1 MSVVASEPGFSMRD
15 LEAFHT
21 LMHAAL
27 RGELPVDEA
36 AARLGVPS
44 TRLGIYR
51 DFVFGHV
58 RRAVESAFPATLVA
72 LGARARPL
80 LEAYERAHSPP
91 DWRFRRAAEAF
102 PEYLEA
108 TLGDS
113 EARLHELARFE
124 WTLGGV
130 ADAPDLPLEGPPGSL
145 RLEPTLDVHLH
156 VWRTVEDYAAWQSG
170 ETHAL
175 GASTVWE
182 APRAVFVYRHPV
194 RSTARWLVPAP
205 PMLLVFKLV
214 HDALP
219 LEHVAAEVGL
229 ELPALE
235 ALVNEAL
242 DHGFVTRLSLAE

>member
-1 MSVVASEPGFSMRD
+1 MRD
-15 LEAFHT
+15 LDAFHT

-27 RGELPVDEA
+27 RGELPVAEA

-72 LGARARPL
+72 LGPRARPL
-80 LEAYERAHSPP
+80 LEAYERAHPPP
-91 DWRFRRAAEAF
+91 DWRVRRAAEGF
-102 PEYLEA
+102 PEFLEG

-130 ADAPDLPLEGPPGSL
+130 ADAPEVQPEGPPGSL
-145 RLEPTLDVHLH
+145 RLEPTLDVQLH
-156 VWRTVEDYAAWQSG
+156 TWRTVEDYAAWQAG
-170 ETHAL
+170 ESHTL
-175 GASTVWE
+175 GASTPWE
-182 APRAVFVYRHPV
+182 APRAVFLYRHPA
-194 RSTARWLVPAP
+194 RLTARWLVPAT
-205 PMLLVFKLV
+205 PMLLVFKVV

-219 LEHVAAEVGL
+219 LEQVAAEVGL
-229 ELPALE
+229 EVAALE